1 METFIFCAVL
11 EEKALERLLL
21 KKASDGFVN
30 FLKNGYTLEYKL
42 SLAEYKVELSNSH
55 FFVDCQNPL
64 FFTSMLLIFF

>member
-21 KKASDGFVN
+21 KKASDGFVD

-42 SLAEYKVELSNSH
+42 SLAGV
-55 FFVDCQNPL
+55 
-64 FFTSMLLIFF
+64 